1 MLPQKAIRK
10 LLEVMDRCSLSCGDA
25 LMGDTCVKLIK
36 IYTKYVYVTST
47 TKKLL
52 KNKSSGTHVT
62 SFSLM
67 LTTYISIVQFS
78 KPGN

>member
-25 LMGDTCVKLIK
+25 LKGDTCVKLIK

-52 KNKSSGTHVT
+52 KNNRVQVHT
-62 SFSLM
+62 SPHF
-67 LTTYISIVQFS
+67 
-78 KPGN
+78 P